1 VTSTS
6 GEWQNVGVRR
16 ADRLFQLVG
25 ILSRRRTV
33 TAQRL
38 SEELE
43 VSVRTVYR
51 DVLDLVASGVPILGE
66 AGVGY
71 RLDPAYR
78 LPPMTF
84 TNDEIEA
91 LVLGMRM
98 VESWGDAAL
107 RASARSILDK
117 VAAVTD
123 SGGRGRLSATALFSL
138 DFSSPRAG
146 NEYLKPL
153 RDATNEH
160 RVVRFRYEDRTEQ
173 ATRRSVRPL
182 GLYFWGRTWTLA
194 AYCDLRVD
202 FRNFRV
208 DRMTELVVLE
218 ERFEAESPFTI
229 DAYVKAMR
237 ERD

>member
-1 VTSTS
+1 
-6 GEWQNVGVRR
+6 VRR

-25 ILSRRRTV
+25 ILGRRRTV

-38 SEELE
+38 AEELE

-78 LPPMTF
+78 LPSMTF
-84 TNDEIEA
+84 SNDEIEA

-98 VESWGDAAL
+98 VESWGDPDL
-107 RASARSILDK
+107 RTSARSILDK
-117 VAAVTD
+117 VTRVIAPA
-123 SGGRGRLSATALFSL
+123 SRGRLSATALFSL
-138 DFSSPRAG
+138 NFSSPRAG
-146 NEYLKPL
+146 IEHLQPL
-153 RDATNEH
+153 RHATNEH
-160 RVVRFRYEDRTEQ
+160 QVVQFRYEDRAEA
-173 ATRRSVRPL
+173 ATRRRVRPL

-194 AYCDLRVD
+194 AYCELRVD

-208 DRMTELVVLE
+208 DRISELVVLD
-218 ERFEAESPFTI
+218 ERFEAEPPYTLQDYV
-229 DAYVKAMR
+229 DAMASEVSSR
-237 ERD
+237 G

>member
-1 VTSTS
+1 M
-6 GEWQNVGVRR
+6 RR

-38 SEELE
+38 AEELE

-51 DVLDLVASGVPILGE
+51 DVLDLVASGVPVLGE

-98 VESWGDAAL
+98 VESWGDSAL

-117 VAAVTD
+117 VSAVTE

-153 RDATNEH
+153 REATNAH
-160 RVVRFRYEDRTEQ
+160 RLVHFRYEDRAEQ
-173 ATRRSVRPL
+173 ASRRTVRPL

-194 AYCDLRVD
+194 AYCELRRD
-202 FRNFRV
+202 YRNFRI
-208 DRMTELVVLE
+208 DRVSELALLD
-218 ERFEAESPFTI
+218 ERFEAVSPFTI
-229 DAYVKAMR
+229 DDYVKAMR